1 MNPLHPQEQASMR
14 TWAEASAQASAKAS
28 AVTQEDVD
36 HASVESH
43 LNQLAYNGQLRIIR
57 CFADGGRIARHKV
70 LILEEE
76 DGEVVSTD
84 IGGHASM
91 AELKRGAHGGT
102 DWLYT
107 MERLGEDWVRI
118 DVMITDCFPDI
129 PMFRRLNGSK
139 VDLGFNDDEHYYLF
153 SVAIRENDL
162 VDMF

>member
-1 MNPLHPQEQASMR
+1 MHPQEQASTR
-14 TWAEASAQASAKAS
+14 TWAEASAQA
-28 AVTQEDVD
+28 QEEVD
-36 HASVESH
+36 HAAVESH

-102 DWLYT
+102 DWLYAK
-107 MERLGEDWVRI
+107 ERLGEDWVRI

-129 PMFRRLNGSK
+129 QMFQRLNGSK

-153 SVAIRENDL
+153 SVAIRESDL
-162 VDMF
+162 VDF